1 MTDVVDVKTR
11 SRMMSNIR
19 SKNTSPELL
28 IRKALHARGFR
39 YRVHARNLPGTPDLV
54 LPKYKAVIFVHGCF
68 WHGHHCRYFKVPQT
82 RQAFWLEKIG
92 KNQMRDEQQVATLR
106 ALNWRVLIIWEC
118 AVRSM
123 KKQRTPLLI
132 DQIVYWLLQGSEF
145 AQINET
151 HLESACSQTVSVT
164 TSKV

>member
-1 MTDVVDVKTR
+1 MTDVVNIETR

-19 SKNTSPELL
+19 GKNTSPELL

-39 YRVHARNLPGTPDLV
+39 FRVHAKNLPGTPDLV
-54 LPKYKAVIFVHGCF
+54 LPKYKAAVFVHGCF
-68 WHGHHCRYFKVPQT
+68 WHGHRCRYFKVPQT
-82 RQAFWLEKIG
+82 RREFWLDKIG
-92 KNQMRDEQQVATLR
+92 KNQARDEQQIAALR

-123 KKQRTPLLI
+123 RKQRTPLLI
-132 DQIVYWLLQGSEF
+132 DQIVCWLLQGSEF
-145 AQINET
+145 SQINET
-151 HLESACSQTVSVT
+151 DLESACSQTVSVT